1 MHGLEEEDVA
11 FSRDF
16 LRRNLFTGRLR
27 ISWRPFVEPPPGVPI
42 SLAPSASGPNSIT
55 LARYLN
61 GHGNF
66 VLVVQAFKQP

>member
-1 MHGLEEEDVA
+1 LTY
-11 FSRDF
+11 S
-16 LRRNLFTGRLR
+16 
-27 ISWRPFVEPPPGVPI
+27 
-42 SLAPSASGPNSIT
+42 SAIAIRIT